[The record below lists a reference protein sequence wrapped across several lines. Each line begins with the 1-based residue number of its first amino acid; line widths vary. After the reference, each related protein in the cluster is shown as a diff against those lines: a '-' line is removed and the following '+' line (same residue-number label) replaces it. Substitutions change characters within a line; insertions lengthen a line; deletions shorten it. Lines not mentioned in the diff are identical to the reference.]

1 MLFRSKSG
9 SIKNI
14 RFFNVTTKGENG
26 VLIHGNADN
35 IIEDITFEN
44 CRVELT
50 KTSKW
55 QCGLY
60 DLRPCL
66 DYGVESF
73 DNSAFFIRWA
83 KNVTIE
89 KTKTRWGSLCD
100 SYKHAIDA
108 ENVENL
114 SLIRF
119 DGHAVD
125 PSVDDFK
132 FENVKEN

>member
-1 MLFRSKSG
+1 M
-9 SIKNI
+9 
-14 RFFNVTTKGENG
+14 TAKGENG

-35 IIEDITFEN
+35 VIEDVTFEN

-66 DYGVESF
+66 DWGVEKY
-73 DNSAFFIRWA
+73 DNSAFFIRYA
-83 KNVTIE
+83 KDITIM
-89 KTKTRWGSLCD
+89 KTKTTWGNLCED
-100 SYKHAIDA
+100 YKYAIDA

-114 SLIRF
+114 ELVRF
-119 DGHAVD
+119 NGK
-125 PSVDDFK
+125 SVSADVEDFK
-132 FENVKEN
+132 FNNVSLA

>member
-1 MLFRSKSG
+1 MLNNF
-9 SIKNI
+9 
-14 RFFNVTTKGENG
+14 
-26 VLIHGNADN
+26 
-35 IIEDITFEN
+35 
-44 CRVELT
+44 
-50 KTSKW
+50 
-55 QCGLY
+55 
-60 DLRPCL
+60 
-66 DYGVESF
+66 ESF

>member
-1 MLFRSKSG
+1 M
-9 SIKNI
+9 
-14 RFFNVTTKGENG
+14 
-26 VLIHGNADN
+26 LIHGNADN

-89 KTKTRWGSLCD
+89 KTKTRWGKLCD